1 MKYSITAIKAVII
14 LACVS
19 HFMYLAMSVVNNT
32 LGANPIEVL
41 THVTGEWGLR
51 LLLITLAITPLRRL
65 FGWNRLMRFRRLL
78 GVCSFVYIFVHFAIF
93 LVFDHLFDLSSIID
107 DIVER
112 PYITVGF
119 TAFVM
124 MVPLA
129 ITSFSALQKRMGK
142 YWIKLHQVV
151 YVVAILAVVHY
162 WWLVKA
168 DIFFPAIYAAIVFT
182 LLAIRAYYFAHKK
195 GYLVRL
201 LFSRE

>member
-1 MKYSITAIKAVII
+1 MKHSITLIKAMII

-19 HFMYLAMSVVNNT
+19 HFVYLAVSVVNNT

-65 FGWNRLMRFRRLL
+65 LGWNRLMRFRRLL
-78 GVCSFVYIFVHFAIF
+78 GVCSFTYILAHFAIF
-93 LVFDHLFDLSSIID
+93 LIFDHLFDVLSIID

-119 TAFVM
+119 IAFVM

-129 ITSFSALQKRMGK
+129 VTSLSVLQRKMGK
-142 YWIKLHQVV
+142 YWVKLHQLV

-168 DIFFPAIYAAIVFT
+168 DILLPAIYAAIVFL
-182 LLAIRAYYFAHKK
+182 LLAIRLYYFADKK
-195 GYLVRL
+195 GYLMRL
-201 LFSRE
+201 PFARE